1 METNAKTVQLPG
13 PHIRQGHDVDRIRHT
28 PRVIARS
35 MRRLMLLGL
44 VLVVALS
51 AYLRLSGITW
61 GLKGG
66 GYGHYLSFH
75 PDEFVSIRGMS
86 PISLLAGKL
95 QAPDAY
101 FEGTFNYYLWSVP
114 RMLYNLHTGKGA
126 MAGQKLAARQ
136 FKFILVAG
144 RLMSVAFDLITLVLV
159 FAIIRDLTNQ
169 RLAALLGAL
178 LYGVLPMQ
186 VIYSHFMR
194 TYTLANLLCVL
205 VIWLSLKALKHRHWF
220 LFVITGV
227 AAGLAAATRYPAG
240 LILSVPCLFLLFEA
254 LASREPWR
262 ERFGKSQKKGGI
274 RHLFRLGVKF
284 FTRHP
289 SLGLADTCQVYLVF
303 GPIWLLVGGFV
314 FGLFV
319 GEPMLFLDFKS
330 VAQAISLEASYY
342 APAGAANPF
351 DLTPIWKYISVLIP
365 YATYPFLWILIYV
378 SAFYVI
384 CRRSLWPTVVPLW
397 LFVMLYTYA
406 MTKGYL
412 DAFARLT
419 MLLMPILCIFVGL
432 AWGEIFPKII
442 KRPLVLRLVITVMVL
457 LIFPSIVFDCAYGQA
472 MKRRDVRE
480 LVRNDMRDLI
490 GRRSA
495 TTIGV
500 SNHGCYFYTSM
511 PAVLPLKSN
520 NVAVQLQRSLVKPAD
535 FLLIGFEGPLTEVS
549 RGSAI
554 RKVENRGTFRFMKAY
569 TRAPTVFGK
578 TLDLSSFPVDM
589 TYPFPTI
596 LLFSK
601 VIAPNKNAETADG
614 SSAIGDPF

>member
-1 METNAKTVQLPG
+1 
-13 PHIRQGHDVDRIRHT
+13 
-28 PRVIARS
+28 
-35 MRRLMLLGL
+35 MLLGL

-75 PDEFVSIRGMS
+75 PDEFISIRGMS

-95 QAPDAY
+95 RAPDAY

-114 RMLYNLHTGKGA
+114 RMLYNLHSGNGA
-126 MAGQKLAARQ
+126 MAGQRLAARQ

-159 FAIIRDLTNQ
+159 FAVIRDLTNQ

-205 VIWLSLKALKHRHWF
+205 VIWLSLTALKHRHWF

-240 LILSVPCLFLLFEA
+240 LVLIVPCLFLLFEA
-254 LASREPWR
+254 LANREPWR
-262 ERFGKSQKKGGI
+262 ERFGNSQQKGGI

-284 FTRHP
+284 FNRHP

-330 VAQAISLEASYY
+330 VAQAISLEASHY

-351 DLTPIWKYISVLIP
+351 DLTPTGKYISVLIP

-384 CRRSLWPTVVPLW
+384 CRRSLWPTIVPLC
-397 LFVMLYTYA
+397 LFALLYTYA
-406 MTKGYL
+406 MAKGYL
-412 DAFARLT
+412 DSYARLT
-419 MLLMPILCIFVGL
+419 MLLMPVLCIFVGV
-432 AWGEIFPKII
+432 ACGEIFPKIV
-442 KRPLVLRLVITVMVL
+442 KRPVVFGLAIIVMVL
-457 LIFPSIVFDCAYGQA
+457 LISPSIAFDLAYDQA
-472 MKRRDVRE
+472 MKGRDVRQ
-480 LVRNDMRDLI
+480 LLRNDMRELVSD
-490 GRRSA
+490 RST
-495 TTIGV
+495 TTIAV
-500 SNHGCYFYTSM
+500 SDDGCYFYTAM

-520 NVAVQLQRSLVKPAD
+520 NVAVELERSLVTPAD
-535 FLLIGFEGPLTEVS
+535 FLVIGFERPLTEPKRDS
-549 RGSAI
+549 MI
-554 RKVENRGTFRFMKAY
+554 RKVDSGGTYRFMKVY
-569 TRAPTVFGK
+569 TRAPNLFGK
-578 TLDLSSFPVDM
+578 TLDWSKFPVDM

-601 VIAPNKNAETADG
+601 VTDPYDSVGTADG
-614 SSAIGDPF
+614 IRLGVPP